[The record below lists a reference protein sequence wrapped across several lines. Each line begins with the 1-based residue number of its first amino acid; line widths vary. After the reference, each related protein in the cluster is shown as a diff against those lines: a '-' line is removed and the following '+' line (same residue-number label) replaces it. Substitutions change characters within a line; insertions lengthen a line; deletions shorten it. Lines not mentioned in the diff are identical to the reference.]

1 MFSYFSAIFQTYFNV
16 CSSFPTFICFFNV
29 FMNRFFF
36 TLFSIHFIYTFFS
49 LTPFCLSLFPPY
61 LSLSPSLSLSPLSL
75 SQRAISFS
83 PVGELKEANE
93 KNEKNAKNVSFRRFF
108 QISCFQS
115 VKLAATYPFAE
126 LKSRQI

>member
-1 MFSYFSAIFQTYFNV
+1 
-16 CSSFPTFICFFNV
+16 
-29 FMNRFFF
+29 MNRFFF

-49 LTPFCLSLFPPY
+49 LTPFCLSLFPPIS
-61 LSLSPSLSLSPLSL
+61 LPSLSPLSPLSL

-93 KNEKNAKNVSFRRFF
+93 KNAKNAKNVSFRRFF

>member
-1 MFSYFSAIFQTYFNV
+1 
-16 CSSFPTFICFFNV
+16 
-29 FMNRFFF
+29 
-36 TLFSIHFIYTFFS
+36 LSIS
-49 LTPFCLSLFPPY
+49 LPPY
-61 LSLSPSLSLSPLSL
+61 LSPFSLSSLSPISLSPLSL

-108 QISCFQS
+108 QISCFLS

>member
-1 MFSYFSAIFQTYFNV
+1 
-16 CSSFPTFICFFNV
+16 
-29 FMNRFFF
+29 MNRFFF

-49 LTPFCLSLFPPY
+49 LTPFCLSLFPPIS
-61 LSLSPSLSLSPLSL
+61 LPSLSPLSPISLSPLSL

-93 KNEKNAKNVSFRRFF
+93 KNEKNAKNVSFRRFV